1 MTMKTQLLCL
11 FALFL
16 FACDSDDDS
25 TGTTAG
31 TPAGSVA
38 GTPAGST
45 GGTPAGSTAGTSAG
59 TPAGSVAGTPA
70 GSVAGTPAGSM
81 MTCDAEPC
89 FDPQFK
95 VSDQGITVALQSS
108 MPQIPERGNNQWVV
122 HVLDETQTPISGCQ
136 IVLKPFMTEHMHG
149 GTNVT
154 ATEGNV
160 AYLFEAI
167 NFFMPGLWEITFD
180 ITCGD
185 KMAQPKYSFRVEG

>member
-1 MTMKTQLLCL
+1 MTMKIQLLCM

-25 TGTTAG
+25 TGSTA
-31 TPAGSVA
+31 
-38 GTPAGST
+38 
-45 GGTPAGSTAGTSAG
+45 GTPAGSTAGTPAGSTAG
-59 TPAGSVAGTPA
+59 TPAGSTAGTP
-70 GSVAGTPAGSM
+70 AGTPAGSM
-81 MTCDAEPC
+81 IRCDAEPC

-122 HVLDETQTPISGCQ
+122 HVLDDTQTPISGCQ

-149 GTNVT
+149 GTDVT

-160 AYLFEAI
+160 AYSFEAI
-167 NFFMPGLWEITFD
+167 NFFMPGLWEVTFD

-185 KMAQPKYSFRVEG
+185 KTAQPKYSFRLEG